1 MLTLKAEIIKN
12 NPMIKKKALVII
24 KGGLGNQLFQL
35 SLCNKLRA
43 LGYDV
48 YIDYS
53 FYFNKEWMLNNTK
66 RELELDLENLD
77 FKIATKKT
85 LSIFYNLQKLR
96 PISNYQKGHNLNISN
111 TKFLN
116 IFDGYWQTVEN
127 LEFSIDYVVNLL
139 STYPKFS
146 NYLNN
151 NRKKGST
158 LVHIR
163 RTDYVELSQE
173 LSLQYYVDALNL
185 AKSKVNNFYY
195 DIFTDDV
202 EWVSENELFKDAR
215 NVFDRNSFGGSSL
228 DTFLEMLDYENYII
242 SNSTFS
248 FLAAFMGKRLN
259 STLIKPYPWF
269 HNREHNF
276 DNITNWI
283 NIDWKYI

>member
-35 SLCNKLRA
+35 SLCNKLRTM
-43 LGYDV
+43 GYDV

-85 LSIFYNLQKLR
+85 LSVFYNLQKLR

-127 LEFSIDYVVNLL
+127 LEFSIDYVVNERFCKSIVTRIL
-139 STYPKFS
+139 SP
-146 NYLNN
+146 YLIYID
-151 NRKKGST
+151 
-158 LVHIR
+158 IR
-163 RTDYVELSQE
+163 D
-173 LSLQYYVDALNL
+173 
-185 AKSKVNNFYY
+185 
-195 DIFTDDV
+195 
-202 EWVSENELFKDAR
+202 
-215 NVFDRNSFGGSSL
+215 
-228 DTFLEMLDYENYII
+228 
-242 SNSTFS
+242 
-248 FLAAFMGKRLN
+248 
-259 STLIKPYPWF
+259 TLIYKF
-269 HNREHNF
+269 CSK
-276 DNITNWI
+276 ISI
-283 NIDWKYI
+283 